1 MKRTL
6 FPAIPLVMAVVTA
19 GCAASNGA
27 DTLPPPQNL
36 PQPIGGPSMPAP
48 ELEACNANAARVVL
62 GRIANVE
69 AKETAQA
76 ASGAE
81 DVRILYPNQPITQE
95 FVETR
100 LNLETDSENRIV
112 RVRCG

>member
-1 MKRTL
+1 MQRTL
-6 FPAIPLVMAVVTA
+6 SLAILSGVAIITA
-19 GCAASNGA
+19 GCTASNRA
-27 DTLPPPQNL
+27 EPVPPPQSL
-36 PQPIGGPSMPAP
+36 PMPVGGPSMPAP

-69 AKETAQA
+69 ATEAAKA

-81 DVRILYPNQPITQE
+81 DVRVLYPNQPITQE

-100 LNLETDSENRIV
+100 LNLETDAENRIV
-112 RVRCG
+112 KVRCG

>member
-1 MKRTL
+1 MQRTL
-6 FPAIPLVMAVVTA
+6 LPAILAGTAIIVA
-19 GCAASNGA
+19 GCAASNRA
-27 DTLPPPQNL
+27 NPVPPPQNL
-36 PQPIGGPSMPAP
+36 PMPVGGPSMPAP

-69 AKETAQA
+69 ATEAAKA

-81 DVRILYPNQPITQE
+81 DVRVLYPNQPITQE
-95 FVETR
+95 FVATR
-100 LNLETDSENRIV
+100 LNLETDGENRIV